1 MIAGITSYGFLVI
14 SARALGPEEY
24 APLSVLWA
32 MVFLAGP
39 GFFLPLEQEVSR
51 ALASRRARGEGA
63 GPLLRRAAILG
74 GALAVVLIIGTLL
87 LREPLLEHL
96 FDDDVLLLVAFL
108 LGLCGYCAGHLAR
121 GGFSGSGRF
130 RPYAVYIGGEGG
142 VRMLVCVVLAVVGAS
157 TAGPYGLA
165 VGIAPIVAVAVS
177 LRGQHD
183 LLPPGPDAPWDEL
196 SSALGWLLLGSVLA
210 QGLVNA
216 GPLAVKVL
224 ATDEQADEAGRF
236 LAGLVIARVPLFLF
250 QAVQAA
256 LLPRLSAL
264 ASAGRFD
271 DFRVGL
277 RRLLIVVGA
286 VAAVGTATAFAIGP
300 FVVRTMFGAEF
311 DLGRRSLGLLAAA
324 SGAYMIA
331 IALAQGLIALSA
343 HARMAMAWALGVLVF
358 VIVTAA
364 GEDLFLRVELGL
376 LAGCGIAALA
386 QGTLMIESLRAGA
399 SVVEPGDF
407 IEAIH
412 DVPLEP

>member
-1 MIAGITSYGFLVI
+1 MIAGIASYGFLVI

-74 GALAVVLIIGTLL
+74 GALAVVLIIGTLV

-142 VRMLVCVVLAVVGAS
+142 VRMLVCVVLAIVGVS

-165 VGIAPIVAVAVS
+165 VGIAPILAVAIS

-224 ATDEQADEAGRF
+224 ATDAQSDEAGRF

-277 RRLLIVVGA
+277 RRLLLVVGA
-286 VAAVGTATAFAIGP
+286 VAAVGTTTAFAIGP
-300 FVVRTMFGAEF
+300 FVVRTMFGEEF

-324 SGAYMIA
+324 SGAYMVA

-364 GEDLFLRVELGL
+364 GDDLFLRVELGL

-399 SVVEPGDF
+399 SVEAGDF

>member
-1 MIAGITSYGFLVI
+1 MI
-14 SARALGPEEY
+14 SARALGKEEY

-74 GALAVVLIIGTLL
+74 VGLVVLLVIGALVAHA
-87 LREPLLEHL
+87 PLLEHL
-96 FDDDVLLLVAFL
+96 FDNETLLLVAFL
-108 LGLCGYCAGHLAR
+108 IGLCGYCAGHLAR

-130 RPYAVYIGGEGG
+130 RPYAVYIGAEGG
-142 VRMLVCVVLAVVGAS
+142 LRMLACVVLAAVGVS

-165 VGIAPIVAVAVS
+165 VGIAPILAVAIA

-224 ATDEQADEAGRF
+224 ATDAQSDEAGRF

-264 ASAGRFD
+264 ASAGRLD

-277 RRLLIVVGA
+277 RRLLVVVGA
-286 VAAVGTATAFAIGP
+286 VAVIGTTTAFAIGP

-324 SGAYMIA
+324 SGAYMVA

-343 HARMAMAWALGVLVF
+343 HARMAMGWLLGVLVF

-364 GEDLFLRVELGL
+364 GKDLFLRVELGL
-376 LAGCGIAALA
+376 LAGCCMAALA

-399 SVVEPGDF
+399 SIEPGDF

-412 DVPLEP
+412 DMPLEP